1 MLISNNRASF
11 HLWWKKNLVKHQKVS
26 EYYENGC
33 RRKNGN
39 QDSSFDLVENF
50 NKVFNFMSQNANSI
64 KLIELS

>member
-1 MLISNNRASF
+1 ME
-11 HLWWKKNLVKHQKVS
+11 NLVKHQKVS

-39 QDSSFDLVENF
+39 QDSSSDLVENF
-50 NKVFNFMSQNANSI
+50 KVFNFMSQNANSI

>member
-1 MLISNNRASF
+1 MFINNNCASF
-11 HLWWKKNLVKHQKVS
+11 HLWWMENLVKHQKVS

-39 QDSSFDLVENF
+39 QDSSSDLVENF
-50 NKVFNFMSQNANSI
+50 KVFNFMSQNADSI